1 MWFPAHWFEPKY
13 LFSFRKC
20 RQTRS
25 LMARVQISY
34 PETPKMC
41 ENLPKRVAESTAGI
55 QVDFLGQPEHWQNFP
70 SKY

>member
-1 MWFPAHWFEPKY
+1 
-13 LFSFRKC
+13 
-20 RQTRS
+20 
-25 LMARVQISY
+25 MARVQISY